1 MRKLLAVC
9 FVSGVLIGA
18 PMPQAGRRTV
28 WNGVYTEAQAE
39 KGQSEFRS
47 NCASCHGADLG
58 GRSAP
63 ALQGDFFMDHWRE
76 DNVGSLYKF
85 IKNTMPPVEHPGL
98 SEGQIVGIV
107 SYILQSNGFPSG
119 SAELAANVVDGIQIE
134 GQNGPQPIP
143 NRSLVQIVGCLRS

>member
-47 NCASCHGADLG
+47 TCSSCHGADLG

-63 ALQGDFFMDHWRE
+63 ALQGDLFMDHWRE

-85 IKNTMPPVEHPGL
+85 IKNTMPPVANSGL
-98 SEGQIVGIV
+98 SEGHALEII
-107 SYILQSNGFPSG
+107 SYILQSNGFPPG
-119 SAELAANVVDGIQIE
+119 AAELSA
-134 GQNGPQPIP
+134 
-143 NRSLVQIVGCLRS
+143 SS